1 MTALKRLP
9 RPNSIK
15 GLSQIERKFLCLAR
29 RHRADY
35 LRLLKRL
42 KSPVAGNC
50 CRALTMTACMIGLF
64 ATTAINAQ
72 GAVSAPALFNE
83 ANAAQ
88 RDGRVGAA
96 ILGYERARFLA
107 PHDSAIEQNLRI
119 ARDRAG
125 VNAPAIPVWQHPA
138 HWLGFNGLAVFGS
151 FALLMS
157 CALFFGKN
165 YLSSLSRR
173 TAISAAAAL
182 GVVMLF
188 AISSLAL
195 RWSEL
200 DRAVIQNTK
209 TSVHIAPAANAQST
223 FELKAGD
230 LVTAKG
236 EHGDFV
242 LVRTFDQHSG
252 WVNKRDVQRIIPTT
266 NLLAA
271 HPAL

>member
-1 MTALKRLP
+1 MNTLKRLP

-15 GLSQIERKFLCLAR
+15 GLSSIERKFLCLAR

-42 KSPVAGNC
+42 KSSVTRNC
-50 CRALTMTACMIGLF
+50 CRALTITLSVMGLF
-64 ATTAINAQ
+64 ATTSTNTQAAI
-72 GAVSAPALFNE
+72 SAPALFNE

-107 PHDSAIEQNLRI
+107 SHDPAIEQNLRI
-119 ARDRAG
+119 ARDKAG
-125 VNAPAIPVWQHPA
+125 LNAPAVPIWQYPA
-138 HWLGFNGLAVFGS
+138 HWLGFNGLALFGS

-157 CALFFGKN
+157 CALFFGRN
-165 YLSSLSRR
+165 YLSSFSRR
-173 TAISAAAAL
+173 TATSIAAAL
-182 GVVMLF
+182 GTVMLF
-188 AISSLAL
+188 AISSLTL

-200 DRAVIQNTK
+200 DRAVIQNAD
-209 TSVHIAPAANAQST
+209 TSAHIAPAANAQST
-223 FELKAGD
+223 FELKAGE

-242 LVRTFDQHSG
+242 LVCTFDHHFG

-271 HPAL
+271 HPAF